1 LRGHIVRNIQSIK
14 IYGEIPPA
22 FSKELTES
30 INAAKRLMTDGYK
43 VYLLPNPKDISS
55 ADLIAVKND
64 NYKMYELKTV
74 YGKNSI
80 GNRLE
85 SSEKQSEYV
94 LLNIISSIP
103 ARTAYESIKQFF
115 STSKKAKEV
124 LIFKGNKEFVI
135 TKSKIKQKDFLYY
148 LIKEWEK

>member
-1 LRGHIVRNIQSIK
+1 
-14 IYGEIPPA
+14 
-22 FSKELTES
+22 
-30 INAAKRLMTDGYK
+30 MTDGYK

-124 LIFKGNKEFVI
+124 VILKGKKKITISRKLLQDKFFIHRFIREWNK
-135 TKSKIKQKDFLYY
+135 
-148 LIKEWEK
+148 

>member
-1 LRGHIVRNIQSIK
+1 MRGHIVRNIQSIK

-124 LIFKGNKEFVI
+124 VILKGKKKITISRKLLQDKFFIHRFIREWNK
-135 TKSKIKQKDFLYY
+135 
-148 LIKEWEK
+148 